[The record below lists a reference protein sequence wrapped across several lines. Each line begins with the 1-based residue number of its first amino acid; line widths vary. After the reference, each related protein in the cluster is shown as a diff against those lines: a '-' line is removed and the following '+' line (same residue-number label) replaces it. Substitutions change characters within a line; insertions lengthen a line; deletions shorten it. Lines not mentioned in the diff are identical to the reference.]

1 MADKYRNM
9 KCEGSLL
16 KDRFSEIA
24 EQMTAKSNLDDVPY
38 ILCCVT
44 ELTTSNTGTQA
55 VVADGNLIVFE
66 LIRKVILTLCHCTD
80 EHTYALVRTEGLDV
94 VFHSYNWALEGQCDL
109 SAIGWQML
117 GDRVL
122 DHTK

>member
-16 KDRFSEIA
+16 KDLFSEIA

-44 ELTTSNTGTQA
+44 KLTTSDTSTQA

-66 LIRKVILTLCHCTD
+66 PIRKVILTLGHGTN
-80 EHTYALVRTEGLDV
+80 ENTYALVCAESLDV
-94 VFHSYNWALEGQCDL
+94 VLHSYDWALERQCDL
-109 SAIGWQML
+109 PAIGWQML
-117 GDRVL
+117 CDGIL
-122 DHTK
+122 DHSK